1 MTVAATSGWIIEHQ
15 HQDSTW
21 SRVTKGL
28 PDELSQEQ
36 AQAYADALS
45 REETLFRFR
54 EGGRCRAM
62 LLVKENGD
70 G

>member
-1 MTVAATSGWIIEHQ
+1 MTVAAPSGWIVERQ
-15 HQDSTW
+15 RQESTW

-45 REETLFRFR
+45 RGTLFRFR
-54 EGGRCRAM
+54 EGGQCRARF
-62 LLVKENGD
+62 LVKENGD